1 MTRIEKLLSISS
13 EAIVSTLPDNTAI
26 IEDFPLGAGLHSI
39 LKQKN
44 GFYAF
49 ESALH
54 VFPLT
59 DEPVNGA
66 NLAEWNSPSL
76 WRDDYGVLTQR
87 LLFFAED
94 VFQDQFCLSS
104 NGVLR
109 FKAETGGTTPVADSL
124 EGWADHVIRNYD
136 QVTGW
141 TFAKKWQ
148 AENGPLP
155 PGKRLMPKIPFF
167 LGGPYA
173 MDNLWAG
180 DAVEGMRF
188 KADIAMQTRNMADG
202 TTVRMV
208 FRKKPA
214 N

>member
-1 MTRIEKLLSISS
+1 MEKLLSIGS
-13 EAIVSTLPDNTAI
+13 EPLVSTPPDNSALI
-26 IEDFPLGAGLHSI
+26 KDFPLGSELLSM
-39 LKQKN
+39 LQQKN

-59 DEPVNGA
+59 DDPVNGA

-76 WRDDYGVLTQR
+76 WRDDYGDLAQR

-109 FKAETGGTTPVADSL
+109 FNAETGGTRPVADSL
-124 EGWADHVIRNYD
+124 ESWADDVVRDYD

-141 TFAKKWQ
+141 TFANKWQ
-148 AENGPLP
+148 AENGSLP

-167 LGGPYA
+167 LGGPYE

-202 TTVRMV
+202 TPVRMV